1 MKKDIC
7 VIFGGESPQ
16 HDISQISVTSV
27 LNNLD
32 QRKYNIHTVGI
43 TRDGRWFLYT
53 GDWPKITSGEWEN
66 DTEHLVKA
74 FVAPDVSYH
83 GLIIA
88 GNRREKQHIDVFF
101 PVLHG
106 EYGELLLDG
115 RRVVPYLKTLA

>member
-7 VIFGGESPQ
+7 VIFGGESPE

-53 GDWPKITSGEWEN
+53 GD
-66 DTEHLVKA
+66 
-74 FVAPDVSYH
+74 
-83 GLIIA
+83 
-88 GNRREKQHIDVFF
+88 
-101 PVLHG
+101 
-106 EYGELLLDG
+106 
-115 RRVVPYLKTLA
+115 